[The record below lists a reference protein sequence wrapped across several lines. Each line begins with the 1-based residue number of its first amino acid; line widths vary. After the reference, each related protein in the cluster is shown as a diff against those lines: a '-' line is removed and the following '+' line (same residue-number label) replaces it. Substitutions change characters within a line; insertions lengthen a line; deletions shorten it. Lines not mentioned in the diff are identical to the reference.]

1 MRKIVAAV
9 GTACLVLALTVSI
22 QADVKSRQKSQVKF
36 EGALGRIVNMFGGK
50 GAKEGVI
57 STVALKGNQQ
67 LTMNDTS
74 GELIDLDAEKIY
86 TIDARGKSYK
96 VMTFAEMRKQME
108 EAKAEARK
116 NAGAAKGEGAAKDE
130 SGQPQFEISV
140 DVKKTGQQKTFTGET
155 CDQFIVTITM
165 HAKGTTLE
173 DGGGM
178 VVTSDTWLGPKNP
191 GTREMADFQRRF
203 IRKLYGTEAE
213 IYARDMMSALAMY
226 PALKDGMA
234 RLQKEAAQMDGTP
247 MFTTVTFENVMTAEQ
262 AKANQDKGGAPGLGG
277 IAGGLGGMLGR
288 KKKTEEPATSG
299 SGASN
304 RSRILT
310 TTTEVLSFGS
320 SVSADEVQIPVG
332 YKLKN

>member
-1 MRKIVAAV
+1 MRKVVAAL

-36 EGALGRIVNMFGGK
+36 EGALGRVMNMFGGK

-67 LTMNDTS
+67 LTLNDYS

-86 TIDARGKSYK
+86 TIDTRGKSYK
-96 VMTFAEMRKQME
+96 VTTFAEMRKQLD

-116 NAGAAKGEGAAKDE
+116 NAGAAKPEG
-130 SGQPQFEISV
+130 GQPQFEVNV
-140 DVKKTGQQKTFTGET
+140 DVKKTGQQKTFAGET

-165 HAKGTTLE
+165 HAKGQPLE
-173 DGGGM
+173 EGGGM
-178 VVTSDTWLGPKNP
+178 VVTSDTWLGPKNA
-191 GTREMADFQRRF
+191 GTTEQADFQRRF
-203 IRKLYGTEAE
+203 IRKLYGSEAE
-213 IYARDMMSALAMY
+213 VYARDMMSALAMY
-226 PALKDGMA
+226 PAMKDGMA
-234 RLQKEAAQMDGTP
+234 RLQKEAAKMDGTP
-247 MFTTVTFENVMTAEQ
+247 MFTTVTFESVMSAEQ

-288 KKKTEEPATSG
+288 KKKTEEPEKGTSG
-299 SGASN
+299 KSN
-304 RSRILT
+304 RSTILT
-310 TTTEVLSFGS
+310 STTEVLSFGS
-320 SVSADEVQIPVG
+320 SVSAEDVQIPAG